1 MLLQALDLTSNRLR
15 SLDTRLLALAG
26 WYFAQFNALSP
37 HTRLD
42 PARHFIFL

>member
-1 MLLQALDLTSNRLR
+1 MLLQALDLTRNRLR

-37 HTRLD
+37 HTLLD